1 MQGLSQKLLQKNG
14 LKKNRL
20 FWQFLPPEGK
30 TVDGR
35 SNLRELI
42 RKSVNRAGLSNAL
55 FRGAVALLVSELC
68 VDLLKIVG
76 I

>member
-1 MQGLSQKLLQKNG
+1 MIVRHLAAHTTFI
-14 LKKNRL
+14 RL
-20 FWQFLPPEGK
+20 GPGGK

-35 SNLRELI
+35 SNLSNYSERALI
-42 RKSVNRAGLSNAL
+42 GLSNAL